1 MTSAA
6 AVARDGRQ
14 AGGAKRVRRL
24 RRPRYVYGTTWL
36 TWAEQS
42 GTPTH
47 SGSQT
52 VWPAAPESEARQ
64 LLDAWVEGGE
74 RGWEGLEL
82 FA

>member
-1 MTSAA
+1 MNCSSSRAGA
-6 AVARDGRQ
+6 PRDWD
-14 AGGAKRVRRL
+14 A
-24 RRPRYVYGTTWL
+24 
-36 TWAEQS
+36 S